1 MYQGALVPH
10 HQSMHPEMNLQ
21 MAQMR
26 VAERSGRPRRV
37 HELDAVRGRTGI
49 RGFFRRHRDLRADV
63 ERPST
68 TVVLLPPPREEREPS
83 GHDQRV
89 A

>member
-1 MYQGALVPH
+1 
-10 HQSMHPEMNLQ
+10 MHPELNLQ
-21 MAQMR
+21 IAQLR
-26 VAERSGRPRRV
+26 VAERTNRRF
-37 HELDAVRGRTGI
+37 HELDRTRRSGI
-49 RGFFRRHRDLRADV
+49 RGFFRRHRDVRLGT

-68 TVVLLPPPREEREPS
+68 TLVLLPPPREEHATS

>member
-1 MYQGALVPH
+1 MLSV
-10 HQSMHPEMNLQ
+10 HPEMNLQ
-21 MAQMR
+21 IAQLR
-26 VAERSGRPRRV
+26 VVERSGRRRRFD
-37 HELDAVRGRTGI
+37 ELDAVRHTGI
-49 RGFFRRHRDLRADV
+49 RGFFRRRRDLRPAD

-68 TVVLLPPPREEREPS
+68 TVVLLPPPREERAPG